1 MQVYHQL
8 RCSFREMP
16 ASVHRVVGPAAR
28 LLHRLLRSA
37 EEVRDEQKPPRQRLR
52 GATPLMLA
60 AVLPFE
66 PQPLPRRGRRWFEGW
81 FVRIVDHARATS
93 VALVLGSLRLAS
105 ETSDTFS
112 EHLIT
117 VAWRDASGHH
127 ETYSLLLPGDRQAPH
142 SAHFAH
148 LSQPISPTR
157 DPHVTHMSEPISP
170 SDRPIPFVT
179 FSVSLRGG
187 ASVGGGCGGAAVEWW
202 SRRHGGLR
210 ACGDEVEVDIST
222 GVVHL
227 RMNVSTPRLAWS
239 PGARA
244 DTAGNP
250 TPHPPPPYPPPTP
263 PLPPPL
269 TRTFPSPPP

>member
-1 MQVYHQL
+1 
-8 RCSFREMP
+8 MP
-16 ASVHRVVGPAAR
+16 ASVHRVVGPAVR

-127 ETYSLLLPGDRQAPH
+127 ETYSLLLPGDRQV
-142 SAHFAH
+142 
-148 LSQPISPTR
+148 LTLPISPICHSR
-157 DPHVTHMSEPISP
+157 FRPHVTHMSPTCHP
-170 SDRPIPFVT
+170 HV
-179 FSVSLRGG
+179 
-187 ASVGGGCGGAAVEWW
+187 
-202 SRRHGGLR
+202 R
-210 ACGDEVEVDIST
+210 A
-222 GVVHL
+222 H
-227 RMNVSTPRLAWS
+227 
-239 PGARA
+239 
-244 DTAGNP
+244 
-250 TPHPPPPYPPPTP
+250 
-263 PLPPPL
+263 
-269 TRTFPSPPP
+269 FPE